1 MCSSL
6 WDGVVCCLGLVDT
19 LYNRLNLNIT
29 IVWETSYIVYVFTL
43 KFLHSKKKITS
54 LNNLYKSVF
63 DLLKNV
69 VPWTGLIYNKI
80 YENTTTSVLFT
91 ALQVFYGTC
100 NWLDKSLSMHVW
112 SCLLISSWVISKKGS
127 NFSYNFYTVFWVNSF
142 HNDT

>member
-1 MCSSL
+1 MFERQ
-6 WDGVVCCLGLVDT
+6 VI
-19 LYNRLNLNIT
+19 LYM
-29 IVWETSYIVYVFTL
+29 YFTL
-43 KFLHSKKKITS
+43 KFLHSKNKITS

-142 HNDT
+142 TTIPKYSSNFSFSCQTDFVHTQCLLCLQWH